1 MIPKKQEPIRIL
13 QGNNITLCASLYERN
28 EFGELAPLP
37 LGALTIDAS
46 VYNARRGEQQLSYKI
61 VGENTLAINCDTD
74 TFSDIG
80 VYALDIRA
88 VNPDSGQ
95 KIRFAYKSI
104 VQIVE
109 YAEDLQ
115 SGYDCHTDKQQG
127 YTVVN
132 IPPQVACGGVVNF
145 LQYIVPGGIVTEQEL
160 AAHVEVEVAK
170 QLANLDQFVE
180 LTEKVESFD
189 GRITAAQDAA
199 NQASA
204 GIQGLE
210 EQIEDLGEQIAP
222 MLNQLNS
229 ALGDVTSKVGEQGE
243 AIDTLLDKA
252 KNDYEVKEYADYA
265 GYNADTSRPS
275 NTISF
280 VAQDNSMWVQGKQ
293 YSMNAG
299 CYVGSDKAG
308 TSTTAWYLA
317 GTLNV
322 AMIGWDIQCLGYCTS
337 SLLSEGGGL
346 FVLNLRFNS
355 ATDIQIKKFAWLT
368 KTGSTPELRLVVSE
382 SKVQLYVF
390 VAGGRFRGANIRI
403 LAESTSANRAATAG
417 ARNFFELSNN
427 TTPETTEPVGTD
439 IADVPYLLK
448 NGTAAQST
456 KVLQTNSV
464 LNKERRVLLGG
475 DNDNEEYESIYK
487 SKLLTYNPTTGEL
500 EITDTSSSFILAPT
514 SPWFKVPTALW
525 DRGFWLKNGD
535 TSLGRLIGAKGKE
548 SSIEYYYIGGTFT
561 TPDFKFNPATKTM
574 EGNVL
579 GNLQTHG
586 GNEIFIG
593 NQGGAGESTN
603 DTVWFNYRDA
613 VGSQTTNNSTRL
625 AHYYFGNRKGG
636 HSGVYLHAAR
646 FKGIAD
652 TADKLQTARKIGLAN
667 FDGTADVG
675 LNSIQGAFSVRWTT
689 NTTQWQRVIRLK
701 TNATYNHNTI
711 ILAVQ
716 DSEAINFSGIL
727 KFQAR
732 TGNTTSTV
740 YTDVK
745 WLALSQRSIDVRK
758 SFRVYVTRPTDTDE
772 YVYIDLYANSAYT
785 YVQMIFNVLC
795 HNVNA
800 DVSYRGSGEWV
811 EVSAITGTLESTST
825 YEVFDELDA
834 IKARLAALEAK
845 TTTES

>member
-80 VYALDIRA
+80 VYAIDIKA
-88 VNPDSGQ
+88 VNPNSGQ

-115 SGYDCHTDKQQG
+115 SGYNCHTDKQG

-145 LQYIVPGGIVTEQEL
+145 SQYIVPGGIVTEQEV
-160 AAHVEVEVAK
+160 AAHVEEEVAK
-170 QLANLDQFVE
+170 QLANLDQFAE

-189 GRITAAQDAA
+189 GRITTAQDTA

-229 ALGDVTSKVGEQGE
+229 ALGDVISKVGEQGE
-243 AIDTLLDKA
+243 AIDTLLDKS

-280 VAQDNSMWVQGKQ
+280 VGQDNSIWVKGKQ

-299 CYVGSDKAG
+299 CYVGSDKAD
-308 TSTTAWYLA
+308 TPATAWYLA

-322 AMIGWDIQCLGYCTS
+322 AIIGWDIQYLGYCTN

-355 ATDIQIKKFAWLT
+355 ATDIQIKKFAWLA
-368 KTGSTPELRLVVSE
+368 KTGSTPKLRLVVSE
-382 SKVQLYVF
+382 GKVQLYVS
-390 VAGGRFRGANIRI
+390 VAGGRYRGANIRI
-403 LAESTSANRAATAG
+403 LTEATSANRAATVG

-427 TTPETTEPVGTD
+427 TTPEATEPVGTD
-439 IADVPYLLK
+439 IADVPYLSK
-448 NGTAAQST
+448 DGNAASATKATQDGNGVVIAGNYQ
-456 KVLQTNSV
+456 
-464 LNKERRVLLGG
+464 RV
-475 DNDNEEYESIYK
+475 YK
-487 SKLLTYNPTTGEL
+487 SSFNVTADGWYKLAYRPRTAGGVLDWKDKYMLVDVFSRQGGTCSASFKILYSSHGGWLARENNVFMCIPLTATNYACISNVRLLSKAGNVPGNSYIELYIQLSKGGNNASTDVEISIESNISNTYLYNTATTGE
-500 EITDTSSSFILAPT
+500 TDTSAYDVITRNAVT
-514 SPWFKVPTALW
+514 SPY
-525 DRGFWLKNGD
+525 GG
-535 TSLGRLIGAKGKE
+535 
-548 SSIEYYYIGGTFT
+548 SS
-561 TPDFKFNPATKTM
+561 
-574 EGNVL
+574 
-579 GNLQTHG
+579 
-586 GNEIFIG
+586 
-593 NQGGAGESTN
+593 
-603 DTVWFNYRDA
+603 A
-613 VGSQTTNNSTRL
+613 VGGLVAEKSLSANKL
-625 AHYYFGNRKGG
+625 AT
-636 HSGVYLHAAR
+636 S
-646 FKGIAD
+646 
-652 TADKLQTARKIGLAN
+652 RKIGFAY
-667 FDGTADVG
+667 FDGTADLS
-675 LNSIQGAFSVRWTT
+675 LNVIQGAFNVRWDT

-701 TNATYNHNTI
+701 TNATYSRNTA

-732 TGNTTSTV
+732 TANTTSAV

-745 WLALSQRSIDVRK
+745 WLALSQRFGDFSK
-758 SFRVYVTRPTDTDE
+758 SFRIYVTRPTDTDE
-772 YVYIDLYANSAYT
+772 YVYIDLYANSPYT
-785 YVQMIFNVLC
+785 YVQMLFNVLS

-800 DVSYRGSGEWV
+800 SVAYGGSGEWV
-811 EVSAITGTLESTST
+811 EANAITGTLEATST
-825 YEVFDELDA
+825 YEVLDELDA